1 METIK
6 IGILGLGT
14 VGSGVIRILRDHA
27 EKISNITGR
36 RLEVKTVVVHNLKKK
51 RSVDLTGINLTDNAD
66 DVLCDDEIQMVVEVM
81 GTVNIAKEYIERALK
96 AGKHVITANKD
107 LIATH
112 GPELISLAKNMAAIF
127 AMKPALPAASR
138 FCARS
143 STLLLP
149 IELSKFAESSTG
161 RRTIS

>member
-96 AGKHVITANKD
+96 AGKHGITAN
-107 LIATH
+107 
-112 GPELISLAKNMAAIF
+112 
-127 AMKPALPAASR
+127 
-138 FCARS
+138 
-143 STLLLP
+143 
-149 IELSKFAESSTG
+149 
-161 RRTIS
+161 

>member
-96 AGKHVITANKD
+96 
-107 LIATH
+107 
-112 GPELISLAKNMAAIF
+112 KNMAAIY

>member
-51 RSVDLTGINLTDNAD
+51 RSVDLTGNHTDRKSGSQECRD
-66 DVLCDDEIQMVVEVM
+66 
-81 GTVNIAKEYIERALK
+81 R
-96 AGKHVITANKD
+96 
-107 LIATH
+107 
-112 GPELISLAKNMAAIF
+112 
-127 AMKPALPAASR
+127 SR
-138 FCARS
+138 MPS
-143 STLLLP
+143 S
-149 IELSKFAESSTG
+149 A
-161 RRTIS
+161 

>member
-81 GTVNIAKEYIERALK
+81 GTVNIAKEINICFMTRFEP
-96 AGKHVITANKD
+96 VDFTVVS
-107 LIATH
+107 
-112 GPELISLAKNMAAIF
+112 ISLIF
-127 AMKPALPAASR
+127 L
-138 FCARS
+138 
-143 STLLLP
+143 
-149 IELSKFAESSTG
+149 
-161 RRTIS
+161 

>member
-112 GPELISLAKNMAAIF
+112 GPELISLAKEHGCD
-127 AMKPALPAASR
+127 LWYEASV
-138 FCARS
+138 AGGI
-143 STLLLP
+143 P
-149 IELSKFAESSTG
+149 I
-161 RRTIS
+161 

>member
-14 VGSGVIRILRDHA
+14 VGSGVIRILHDNA

-112 GPELISLAKNMAAIF
+112 GPELISLAREHGCQRNDE
-127 AMKPALPAASR
+127 LYHDSDEQER
-138 FCARS
+138 R
-143 STLLLP
+143 LL
-149 IELSKFAESSTG
+149 
-161 RRTIS
+161 R